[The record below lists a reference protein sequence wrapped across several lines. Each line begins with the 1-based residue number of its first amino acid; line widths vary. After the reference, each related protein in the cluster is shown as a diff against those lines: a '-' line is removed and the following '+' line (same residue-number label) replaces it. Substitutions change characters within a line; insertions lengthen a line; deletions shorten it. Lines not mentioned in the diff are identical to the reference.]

1 MHDMSYPFNK
11 QHLFMFF
18 YSPINCIKYSSTLLE
33 EAGCPKKFIT
43 EKCVFLATIDKLN
56 VQYDTIEG
64 FKDEVYLEHLLPI
77 LFTPLFYV

>member
-1 MHDMSYPFNK
+1 M
-11 QHLFMFF
+11 
-18 YSPINCIKYSSTLLE
+18 E

-64 FKDEVYLEHLLPI
+64 FTDIYYQFYLHPYFMFSDI
-77 LFTPLFYV
+77 LSLFAHFSIRKYV

>member
-1 MHDMSYPFNK
+1 M
-11 QHLFMFF
+11 
-18 YSPINCIKYSSTLLE
+18 E
-33 EAGCPKKFIT
+33 EAGCPKKFIM

-64 FKDEVYLEHLLPI
+64 LKDEVYLEHLLPI